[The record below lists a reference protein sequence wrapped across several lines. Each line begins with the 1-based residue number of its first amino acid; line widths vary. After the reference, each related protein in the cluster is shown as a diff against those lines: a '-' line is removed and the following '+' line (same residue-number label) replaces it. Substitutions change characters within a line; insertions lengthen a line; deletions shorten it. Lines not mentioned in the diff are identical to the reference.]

1 MRNSLISSIANH
13 FGRTY
18 SGFFVFQFVISAHLT
33 GCPVCILPEGPG
45 QLALHVPRH
54 HLRRCSPPPPLR
66 RRPLPLPTPSPTPFP
81 NPLPQPPFTGIVLC
95 HLAVRRCW
103 AARAP
108 RRRRCGA
115 SAGRSGR
122 TGPWECGMDT
132 HCAESPCFIQS
143 TESGA
148 ETGAVGRMQSHG
160 AAAGTQSEFAGSRR
174 DILQDILEDILQEM
188 IQDILRGYPTG
199 CTHHPHRISY
209 RISC

>member
-18 SGFFVFQFVISAHLT
+18 SGSFVFQFVISAHLT

-108 RRRRCGA
+108 RRQRCGA

-122 TGPWECGMDT
+122 TGPWECGIDT
-132 HCAESPCFIQS
+132 HCAESLHHSEHRIGGGDGSCRQDAEPRGC
-143 TESGA
+143 SGYPI
-148 ETGAVGRMQSHG
+148 
-160 AAAGTQSEFAGSRR
+160 EFAGSRR

-188 IQDILRGYPTG
+188 IQDIL
-199 CTHHPHRISY
+199 
-209 RISC
+209 

>member
-95 HLAVRRCW
+95 HLAVRRFW
-103 AARAP
+103 AARAAP
-108 RRRRCGA
+108 PALLARGQCGPLPA
-115 SAGRSGR
+115 DRALGVLNRH
-122 TGPWECGMDT
+122 TF
-132 HCAESPCFIQS
+132 AESPCFSQS

-148 ETGAVGRMQSHG
+148 EMGPVGRMQSHG
-160 AAAGTQSEFAGSRR
+160 AAAGTQSEFAGSR
-174 DILQDILEDILQEM
+174 Q
-188 IQDILRGYPTG
+188 
-199 CTHHPHRISY
+199 

>member
-108 RRRRCGA
+108 RRQRCGA

-122 TGPWECGMDT
+122 TGPWECGIDT
-132 HCAESPCFIQS
+132 HCAESLHHSEHRIGGGDGSCRQDAEPRGC
-143 TESGA
+143 SGYPI
-148 ETGAVGRMQSHG
+148 
-160 AAAGTQSEFAGSRR
+160 EFAGSRR
-174 DILQDILEDILQEM
+174 DILQDILEDILQE
-188 IQDILRGYPTG
+188 
-199 CTHHPHRISY
+199 
-209 RISC
+209 

>member
-1 MRNSLISSIANH
+1 M
-13 FGRTY
+13 F
-18 SGFFVFQFVISAHLT
+18 SA
-33 GCPVCILPEGPG
+33 
-45 QLALHVPRH
+45 AAA
-54 HLRRCSPPPPLR
+54 SPPPPSPTY
-66 RRPLPLPTPSPTPFP
+66 PLPLPPSPTPS
-81 NPLPQPPFTGIVLC
+81 QPPFTGIVLC

-122 TGPWECGMDT
+122 TGPWECGIDT

-148 ETGAVGRMQSHG
+148 ETGPVGRMQSHG

-188 IQDILRGYPTG
+188 IQDILRGYPAG
-199 CTHHPHRISY
+199 CTRHPHRISCKDISFRISYRISY